1 MAKITID
8 GKSYEES
15 DLSDEAKTQVTNI
28 RVVDQRI
35 EQLERDLT
43 ISRTARTVYVRQ
55 LQAAMPQDA

>member
-8 GKSYEES
+8 GKSYDDS
-15 DLSDEAKTQVTNI
+15 DLSDDAKQQVANI

-43 ISRTARTVYVRQ
+43 ISKTARTVYVRQ
-55 LQAAMPQDA
+55 LQSAMPQDA

>member
-8 GKSYEES
+8 GKTYEES
-15 DLSDEAKTQVTNI
+15 DLSDDAKQQVANI

-43 ISRTARTVYVRQ
+43 ITRTARSAYIRE
-55 LQAAMPQDA
+55 LQSAMPQDA

>member
-8 GKSYEES
+8 GKTYDDS
-15 DLSDEAKTQVTNI
+15 DLSDDAKQQVTNI

-43 ISRTARTVYVRQ
+43 ISKTARTVY
-55 LQAAMPQDA
+55 

>member
-8 GKSYEES
+8 GKTYDDSN
-15 DLSDEAKTQVTNI
+15 LSDEVKQQVANI

-43 ISRTARTVYVRQ
+43 ITKTARKVYVQQ
-55 LQAAMPQDA
+55 LQSAMPQDA